1 MVRRPTP
8 SDWGSATMF
17 SAWGAFV
24 YRFRRPIALLSIAI
38 AIASSMLASGV
49 TGALSAGGW
58 TDPDSESAV
67 VTDRLADEF
76 GAGGGSIV
84 AVYRGKAGDDA
95 RSTGFQTTIANSL
108 ADLLDDERVD
118 SSIGY
123 AETQDDRFISKDGA
137 SAYVV

>member
-1 MVRRPTP
+1 
-8 SDWGSATMF
+8 MF

-58 TDPDSESAV
+58 TDPDSESAI

-118 SSIGY
+118 SRSG
-123 AETQDDRFISKDGA
+123 TPRRRTTA
-137 SAYVV
+137 SSARTGPRHTSSSG